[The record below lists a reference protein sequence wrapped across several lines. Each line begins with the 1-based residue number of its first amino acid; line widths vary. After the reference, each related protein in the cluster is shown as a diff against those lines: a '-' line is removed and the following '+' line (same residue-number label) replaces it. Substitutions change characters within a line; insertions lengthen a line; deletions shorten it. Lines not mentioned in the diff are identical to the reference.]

1 MKKVLILTALAVLTA
16 VLLVSC
22 AVDETTATSTTSTTA
37 GKPSVDTPAGT
48 LTVEEAL
55 MLAKTIFGTPDTT
68 ADTYTVTGYVTAIG
82 EDSITLTEDG
92 HSIICPFGG
101 KSYDGL
107 HLGDRV
113 ALNGHIQNRGGVG
126 AIVDFT
132 ADTVT
137 PATYIITTLLSDNGL
152 VTASKLQNI
161 AWGESVTVTATANS
175 GFKVSAIVV
184 NGKTVSTAA
193 TATVTVSENLSIEA
207 IFVSD
212 DSAGSGS
219 GNDGTGSG
227 GSDDTGS
234 DGVAGEEKTVTYT
247 FAEYAS
253 GVQYGNETHKLDDTL
268 TVETADCHFTE
279 QLRLYQDS
287 THDGTAVFVSTKPIT
302 ALKVNAGHKNATLDV
317 YGSKDGVTYEK
328 LGSVDVS
335 TSYGE
340 KTLDFEDKYTYIKLD
355 AVGAQVRIQTVTVTT
370 VG

>member
-1 MKKVLILTALAVLTA
+1 MTALAVLTA

-22 AVDETTATSTTSTTA
+22 AGSVMTTAETTTE
-37 GKPSVDTPAGT
+37 GMPNNDTPAGT

-68 ADTYTVTGYVTAIG
+68 AETYAVTGYVTAIG
-82 EDSITLTEDG
+82 EDSITLTENG
-92 HSIICPFGG
+92 HSIICLFGG
-101 KSYDGL
+101 ESYDRL

-113 ALNGHIQNRGGVG
+113 TLNGHIQNRGGVG
-126 AIVDFT
+126 AIVEFT

-137 PATYIITTLLSDNGL
+137 PATYIITTLLSDNGT

-161 AWGESVTVTATANS
+161 AWGESVTVTATAKA

-207 IFVSD
+207 IFVAD
-212 DSAGSGS
+212 
-219 GNDGTGSG
+219 DGTGSG

-234 DGVAGEEKTVTYT
+234 DDTGSDDSGSGDVTGEEKQVTYT
-247 FAEYAS
+247 FANYPA
-253 GVQYGNETHKLDDTL
+253 GTQYGNETHKLDDTL
-268 TVETADCHFTE
+268 TVETTDCHFTA

-302 ALKVNAGHKNATLDV
+302 AISVSAGYKNATLDV

-328 LGSVDVS
+328 LGSLSVS
-335 TSYGE
+335 TSYSD
-340 KTLDFEDKYTYIKLD
+340 KTLDFEGSYTYIKLD
-355 AVGAQVRIQTVTVTT
+355 AVSAQVRIQTITVTT